1 MSVTIKPPLNIHSWA
16 KTPFAAALSLF
27 TQSARKSGV
36 LTQDYSIEFRG
47 KIFPCAGTAY
57 RHFHE
62 NLDEDEAFELLI
74 EVMSTKLKQYPKL
87 TETITLSGGIDWLK
101 TCFHEP
107 DSGNKFWQGTG
118 YRSGYITALINAYR
132 EVAQPPEK
140 IVSIKDEQLIE
151 DRHDDR
157 QKLSNRV
164 FYNPISFELYILF
177 NNKIKAREW
186 GIHLIKKLYVGE
198 GFTIQ
203 DSSDRDMKFELVVP
217 MVDKTA
223 ATTLVEL
230 ANFACRPHS
239 NNPKDPI

>member
-36 LTQDYSIEFRG
+36 LTQDYSIKFRG
-47 KIFPCAGTAY
+47 KTFPCAGTAY
-57 RHFHE
+57 QHFHK

-107 DSGNKFWQGTG
+107 GSCNKFWQGTG

-164 FYNPISFELYILF
+164 FYNPISLELYILF

-186 GIHLIKKLYVGE
+186 GIYLIKELYVGE

-203 DSSDRDMKFELVVP
+203 DSSDQDMKFELVVS

-230 ANFACRPHS
+230 ANFASRPHS